1 MSFSQN
7 SKNEI
12 LSQNLEKKIC
22 AQPFI
27 YGLYL
32 ACGEYNKAENKHY
45 FLTDLE
51 NIFSLIKKIFK
62 INFKNSE
69 YNLEDLI
76 KLNEIIKIAHK
87 NYYKIE
93 INSNLFIDFLKID
106 MNNNVAIN
114 CDLLVNNANEMK
126 SFCIGAFLGCAT
138 SSIKISQNPQDK
150 TSSGYH
156 LEFDSKTYG
165 FLSMLSEYLAEFE
178 INAKLLKRKNTYVLY
193 IKDAEQVS
201 DTLALVGANSSV
213 IELQN
218 EIVKREL
225 RNKINRQTNCE
236 SGNITKM
243 VNASM
248 KQLEAIDKI
257 EATIGLSAL
266 PPDLEEVAILR
277 LANPEE
283 SLTDLL
289 KLSTLNLT
297 KSGLNHRLRKLISI
311 ADNLTWF

>member
-1 MSFSQN
+1 M
-7 SKNEI
+7 
-12 LSQNLEKKIC
+12 
-22 AQPFI
+22 
-27 YGLYL
+27 
-32 ACGEYNKAENKHY
+32 
-45 FLTDLE
+45 
-51 NIFSLIKKIFK
+51 
-62 INFKNSE
+62 
-69 YNLEDLI
+69 
-76 KLNEIIKIAHK
+76 
-87 NYYKIE
+87 
-93 INSNLFIDFLKID
+93 
-106 MNNNVAIN
+106 AIN
-114 CDLLVNNANEMK
+114 CDILITNPNEIK
-126 SFCIGAFLGCAT
+126 SFCVGAFLGCAT
-138 SSIKISQNPQDK
+138 SSIKISDRPQDK

-156 LEFDSKTYG
+156 LEFDSKNYG

-257 EATIGLSAL
+257 EATIGLSSL

-283 SLTDLL
+283 SLTNLL

-311 ADNLTWF
+311 ADNLT

>member
-12 LSQNLEKKIC
+12 LNQNLEKKISLK
-22 AQPFI
+22 PFI

-32 ACGEYNKAENKHY
+32 SCGNIKNNSKNIYL
-45 FLTDLE
+45 FTDLE
-51 NIFSLIKKIFK
+51 NIYPLIIKLFKNKLKNNEINYENLIKI
-62 INFKNSE
+62 
-69 YNLEDLI
+69 D
-76 KLNEIIKIAHK
+76 EITKIANK
-87 NYYKIE
+87 NYYEIE
-93 INSNLFIDFLKID
+93 LNSQLIDNLNINFTKDIQENAQQIISNLDDI
-106 MNNNVAIN
+106 
-114 CDLLVNNANEMK
+114 K

-138 SSIKISQNPQDK
+138 SSIKISETPQDI
-150 TSSGYH
+150 TTSGYH
-156 LEFDSKTYG
+156 LEFDSKNHE
-165 FLSMLSEYLAEFE
+165 FLLLLSEYLAQFD
-178 INAKLLKRKNTYVLY
+178 INAKILKRRNNFVLY
-193 IKDAEQVS
+193 VKDAEQVS
-201 DTLALVGANSSV
+201 DVLALVGANNSV

-218 EIVKREL
+218 EIVKREF

-248 KQLEAIDKI
+248 KQIDAIEKI
-257 EATIGLSAL
+257 ESTIGLSSLA
-266 PPDLEEVAILR
+266 PDLEEVAILR

>member
-12 LSQNLEKKIC
+12 LNQNLEKKISLQ
-22 AQPFI
+22 AFI

-32 ACGEYNKAENKHY
+32 SCGNKKNNSKNIY
-45 FLTDLE
+45 LFTDL
-51 NIFSLIKKIFK
+51 NNVFPLINKLIKNKLKNNELNYEKLIQINETTKIANK
-62 INFKNSE
+62 IYYEIEIN
-69 YNLEDLI
+69 YDLI
-76 KLNEIIKIAHK
+76 KLLQLDFDKNVQEISECIKS
-87 NYYKIE
+87 IE
-93 INSNLFIDFLKID
+93 EI
-106 MNNNVAIN
+106 
-114 CDLLVNNANEMK
+114 K

-138 SSIKISQNPQDK
+138 SSIKISDLPQNI
-150 TSSGYH
+150 TTSGYH
-156 LEFDSKTYG
+156 LEFDSKNHE
-165 FLSMLSEYLAEFE
+165 FLLLLSEYLAQFD
-178 INAKLLKRKNTYVLY
+178 INAKILKRKNNFVLY
-193 IKDAEQVS
+193 VKDAEQVS
-201 DTLALVGANSSV
+201 DVLALVGASNSV

-218 EIVKREL
+218 EIVKREF

-236 SGNITKM
+236 SGNIAKM

-248 KQLEAIDKI
+248 KQIDAIEKI
-257 EATIGLSAL
+257 ESTIGLSSLA
-266 PPDLEEVAILR
+266 PDLEEVAILR

-311 ADNLTWF
+311 ADNLT